1 MRLDAR
7 REIEVA
13 ISDTPRI
20 GQALEAR
27 ERGSVSATLQSSASA
42 IRHGA
47 ESLYLKGG
55 ISERVAD
62 VAQSAADKIDASAAY
77 LESHDPR
84 QIVKDLA
91 AVVSVI
97 PSSHCCWQVLSG
109 SYVGV
114 HFAIAGVPPLEPLS

>member
-91 AVVSVI
+91 AVVKRHPLQSLLLASAVGFL
-97 PSSHCCWQVLSG
+97 CWCAFRNSRG
-109 SYVGV
+109 
-114 HFAIAGVPPLEPLS
+114 AATRTA